1 MMSDAILVDVKNGV
15 GTVTLN
21 RPGKGNALDPPAADA
36 LTQALKDL
44 AADRELRAVV
54 LKGAGADFCAGR
66 EAPPPP
72 AGKARTA
79 LEVREVLEGI
89 GRANAALLA
98 VPVPTI
104 AAVRGRALGF
114 GCGLVIRADVVLAAE
129 GARLGFPEIQG
140 DLPPTIIL
148 SYLGR
153 VAPRK
158 KAFELVISGRE
169 FGPEEGEKLGIVTRV
184 VPADRLDAEADT
196 LAAALAGRPRAVVQT
211 CKEFFRDVQD
221 MSVDEAARHAT
232 AVLANVLASA
242 PLAR

>member
-1 MMSDAILVDVKNGV
+1 MSDAILVKVNDGV

-21 RPGKGNALDPPAADA
+21 RPEKGNVLDPPAAEA
-36 LTQALKDL
+36 LTQALQDL
-44 AADRELRAVV
+44 AANRDLKAVI
-54 LKGAGADFCAGR
+54 LNGAGGDFCAGR

-72 AGKARTA
+72 PGVARTA
-79 LEVREVLEGI
+79 LEVREILEGI
-89 GRANAALLA
+89 ARANAALLA

-114 GCGLVIRADVVLAAE
+114 GCGLMIRSDVVLAAE
-129 GARLGFPEIQG
+129 GARLGFPEIVG

-169 FGPEEGEKLGIVTRV
+169 FGPEEGERLGIVTRV
-184 VPADRLDAEADT
+184 VPADRLDAEVDALAT
-196 LAAALAGRPRAVVQT
+196 ALAARPRAVVQT
-211 CKEFFRDVQD
+211 CKEFFRDIQD
-221 MSVDEAARHAT
+221 MTVDEAARHAT
-232 AVLANVLASA
+232 AVLANVLAS
-242 PLAR
+242 RKD

>member
-1 MMSDAILVDVKNGV
+1 MSDAILVKIDGDVA
-15 GTVTLN
+15 TVTLN
-21 RPGKGNALDPPAADA
+21 RPEKGNALDPPAAEA
-36 LTQALKDL
+36 LTQSLREL
-44 AADRELRAVV
+44 AAHRDLKAVILR
-54 LKGAGADFCAGR
+54 GAGADFCAGR

-79 LEVREVLEGI
+79 LGVREVLEGI
-89 GRANAALLA
+89 ARANAALLA

-104 AAVRGRALGF
+104 AAVCGRALGF
-114 GCGLVIRADVVLAAE
+114 GCGLVIRADIVLAAE
-129 GARLGFPEIQG
+129 GSRLGFPEIKG

-169 FGPEEGEKLGIVTRV
+169 FGPEEGERLGIVTRV
-184 VPADRLDAEADT
+184 VPADRLDAEVDALASA
-196 LAAALAGRPRAVVQT
+196 LAAKPRAVVQT
-211 CKEFFRDVQD
+211 CKEFFRDIQD

-232 AVLANVLASA
+232 AVLANVLAS
-242 PLAR
+242 REE

>member
-1 MMSDAILVDVKNGV
+1 MSDAILVQVKNGV
-15 GTVTLN
+15 ATLTLN
-21 RPGKGNALDPPAADA
+21 RPEKGNMLDPAAAGA
-36 LTQALKDL
+36 LAQAL
-44 AADRELRAVV
+44 RELAGDRDLKAVV
-54 LKGAGADFCAGR
+54 LRGAGADFCAGR
-66 EAPPPP
+66 EASPPP
-72 AGKARTA
+72 AGRSRTA

-89 GRANAALLA
+89 GRANTALLA

-114 GCGLVIRADVVLAAE
+114 GCGLVIRSDVVLAAA
-129 GARLGFPEIQG
+129 GTRLGFPEILG

-169 FGPEEGEKLGIVTRV
+169 FGPEEGERLGIVTRV
-184 VPADRLDAEADT
+184 VPADLLDAETGA
-196 LAAALAGRPRAVVQT
+196 LAAALAGKPRAVVQT
-211 CKEFFRDVQD
+211 CKEFFRDIQD

-232 AVLANVLASA
+232 AVLANVLAS
-242 PLAR
+242 R

>member
-1 MMSDAILVDVKNGV
+1 MSDAILVDAKNGV

-21 RPGKGNALDPPAADA
+21 RPEKGNVLDPPAADA
-36 LTQALKDL
+36 LTQALRQL
-44 AADRELRAVV
+44 AANRDLKAVV
-54 LKGAGADFCAGR
+54 LRGAGADFCAGR
-66 EAPPPP
+66 EAPPP
-72 AGKARTA
+72 GGRARTP

-89 GRANAALLA
+89 ARANAALQA

-114 GCGLVIRADVVLAAE
+114 GCGLVIRSDIVLAAE
-129 GARLGFPEIQG
+129 GARLGFPEIAG

-169 FGPEEGEKLGIVTRV
+169 FGPDEGERLGIVTRV
-184 VPADRLDAEADT
+184 VPADRLDAEVEA
-196 LAAALAGRPRAVVQT
+196 LAAALAAKPRAVVQT
-211 CKEFFRDVQD
+211 CKEFFRDIQD

-232 AVLANVLASA
+232 AVLANVLAS
-242 PLAR
+242 RKE

>member
-1 MMSDAILVDVKNGV
+1 MSDAILVKVSDDVA
-15 GTVTLN
+15 TVTLN
-21 RPGKGNALDPPAADA
+21 RPEKGNVLDPPAAEA
-36 LTQALKDL
+36 LTHSL
-44 AADRELRAVV
+44 RELAGSRDLKVVV

-79 LEVREVLEGI
+79 LEVRDILEGI
-89 GRANAALLA
+89 ARANAALLA

-114 GCGLVIRADVVLAAE
+114 GCGLVIRSDIVLAAE
-129 GARLGFPEIQG
+129 GARLGFPEIKG

-169 FGPEEGEKLGIVTRV
+169 FGPDEGERLGIVTRV
-184 VPADRLDAEADT
+184 VPADRLDAEVEALASA
-196 LAAALAGRPRAVVQT
+196 LAAKPRPVVQT
-211 CKEFFRDVQD
+211 CKEFFRDIQD

-232 AVLANVLASA
+232 AVLANVLAS
-242 PLAR
+242 RKD

>member
-1 MMSDAILVDVKNGV
+1 MSDAILVQVKNGV
-15 GTVTLN
+15 ATLTLN
-21 RPGKGNALDPPAADA
+21 RPEKGNMLDPAAAGA
-36 LTQALKDL
+36 LAQAL
-44 AADRELRAVV
+44 RELAGDRDLKAVV
-54 LKGAGADFCAGR
+54 LRGAGADFCAGR

-72 AGKARTA
+72 AGRSRTA

-114 GCGLVIRADVVLAAE
+114 GCGLVIRSDVVLAAA
-129 GARLGFPEIQG
+129 GTRLGFPEILG

-169 FGPEEGEKLGIVTRV
+169 FGPEEGERLGIVTRV
-184 VPADRLDAEADT
+184 VPADLLDAETGA
-196 LAAALAGRPRAVVQT
+196 LAAALAGKPRAVVQT
-211 CKEFFRDVQD
+211 CKEFFRDIQD

-232 AVLANVLASA
+232 AVLANVLAS
-242 PLAR
+242 R